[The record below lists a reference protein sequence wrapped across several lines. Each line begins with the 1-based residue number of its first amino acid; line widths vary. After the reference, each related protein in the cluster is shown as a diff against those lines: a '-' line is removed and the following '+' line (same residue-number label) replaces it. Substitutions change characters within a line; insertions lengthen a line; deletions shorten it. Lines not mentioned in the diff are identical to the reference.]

1 MHRLLVRQI
10 ARAKDDEGNIDIEKL
25 AKLVDGAYKEIDMDA
40 QRRERATRLMN
51 EELDELNSELHK
63 TVEKN
68 HRAKHLV

>member
-63 TVEKN
+63 TVEK
-68 HRAKHLV
+68 KL